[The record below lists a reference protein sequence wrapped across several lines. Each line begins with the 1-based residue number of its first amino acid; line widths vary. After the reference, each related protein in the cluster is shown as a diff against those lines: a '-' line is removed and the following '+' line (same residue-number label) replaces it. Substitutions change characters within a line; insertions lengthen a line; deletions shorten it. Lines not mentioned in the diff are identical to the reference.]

1 MTDSNDG
8 QRRRITDLSEMRDL
22 VREVHELS
30 RRVTVLE
37 TTLDIKLQQVSRDLA
52 ELREDVAACAT
63 KEQLRPAVW
72 LLGIIGSSG
81 IGAFILTLWN
91 VVLKRGGGP

>member
-1 MTDSNDG
+1 MSDFGDG
-8 QRRRITDLSEMRDL
+8 GRRLGDRPEMRDL
-22 VREVHELS
+22 IREVQELN

-37 TTLDIKLQQVSRDLA
+37 TKLELQLQKVNETIVDLRADIA
-52 ELREDVAACAT
+52 GCAT

-81 IGAFILTLWN
+81 VGAFVLTLWN
-91 VVLKRGGGP
+91 LILKRGGGP